1 MFLYCILLA
10 FCSTL
15 DSLGIGIT
23 YGLKNT
29 KIIFTAKII
38 LFICSFSVTLFSVFF
53 GNYLNFILPNNI
65 TNILGSIALLLIGI
79 FLLFSCFKKEN
90 NFDFD
95 YSNNID
101 NKEALFLGLALSLD
115 SFGIGISTS
124 MLKVSVFLLPLFVSV
139 FQLLFLSFGNFL
151 GRKIKKCS
159 NIPENIWS
167 ILAGSL
173 LIFIGIIKLS
183 H

>member
-1 MFLYCILLA
+1 MIFSCILLA

-29 KIIFTAKII
+29 KILLGAKII
-38 LFICSFSVTLFSVFF
+38 LFTCSFFITLLALFL
-53 GNYLNFILPNNI
+53 GNYFSLIFPSNVANIIGAIILV
-65 TNILGSIALLLIGI
+65 LIGL
-79 FLLFSCFKKEN
+79 FLIFSCFKKEN

-95 YSNNID
+95 YSNKID
-101 NKEALFLGLALSLD
+101 SREAVFLGLALSLD
-115 SFGIGISTS
+115 SFGIGISSS
-124 MLKVSVFLLPLFVSV
+124 MMESNFFLLTIFVAI

-151 GRKIKKCS
+151 GRKIKNAS
-159 NIPENIWS
+159 HIPDNIWS

-173 LIFIGIIKLS
+173 LILIGITKFF
-183 H
+183 